1 MFGSCNNTPFS
12 MPVAPISYGNN
23 GGFGGSWGD
32 DWIALIIFAMLFGY
46 GGYGFGGGFGNG
58 FGGGFMPWLFGGVNG
73 GVADNYVLS
82 SDFANIE
89 RKIDGVNN
97 GLCDGFYAVNTA
109 FGNLNNTL
117 ATNFASVQNTLTQGF
132 AGLNTGMVTQGY
144 ENRLATQGLQA
155 QLASCCCDI
164 REGIQANTTQGV
176 LNTNAVQQQI
186 AAAQAENDKSAM
198 QNRFDMAQ
206 YNCSTLQAIDK
217 VGDRIIDYL
226 AADKAQA
233 LRDENQALRLAAS
246 QSAQNNYL
254 IGQLRPSPIPAYTV
268 QNPYCN
274 CGYANYGCGCN

>member
-1 MFGSCNNTPFS
+1 MFSSNNSSPFT
-12 MPVAPISYGNN
+12 MPVVPANGN
-23 GGFGGSWGD
+23 GGFGGTWGD
-32 DWIALIIFAMLFGY
+32 DWIALIIFALLFGY
-46 GGYGFGGGFGNG
+46 GNNG
-58 FGGGFMPWLFGGVNG
+58 FGGGYGNFMPWLFGGFPG
-73 GVADNYVLS
+73 GCSGIGENYALA

-97 GLCDGFYAVNTA
+97 GLCDGFYAVNTS

-117 ATNFASVQNTLTQGF
+117 ATNFASVQNTLTNGF
-132 AGLNTGMVTQGY
+132 AGINTGMVTQGY

-176 LNTNAVQQQI
+176 LNTNSIQQQI
-186 AAAQAENDKSAM
+186 AAAQSDNDKSAM

-254 IGQLRPSPIPAYTV
+254 IGQLRPCPIPAYTV

-274 CGYANYGCGCN
+274 CGYASYGCGCN